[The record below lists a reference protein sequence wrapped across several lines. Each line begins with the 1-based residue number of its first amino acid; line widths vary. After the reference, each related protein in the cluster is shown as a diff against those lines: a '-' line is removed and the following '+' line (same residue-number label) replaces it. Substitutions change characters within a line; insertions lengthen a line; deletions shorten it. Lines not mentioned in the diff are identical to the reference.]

1 MTSLLVLLL
10 APACKDDPKPPG
22 TAGEDTEVDTGPAPS
37 VDVVGWQRQELQTP
51 ASVSF
56 TELNYHPGDDEDLE
70 WLELHNPMALDMDL
84 SGWSIEGGVRFA
96 FDEGT
101 VVPAGGYLV
110 VAADPSRLEVDA
122 LGPYDGRLSNEGERI
137 DLRSSSGRLIDAVQ
151 YLHDDPWPVHPDG
164 SGLSLAKRA
173 PNLASDHA
181 ENWTF
186 SAQLG
191 GTPGADNG
199 LDPDAPPI
207 RVVLV
212 DEDAEWF
219 HHLSGAYPAEDWAW
233 PEHDDSAW
241 ESGQGPFFAGGS
253 DEPVDATAW
262 ATADNYFALYLGHAD
277 GSELRLVGEDTDGS
291 WTTVEEMELQ
301 VEPLDHLYL
310 AAWELT
316 GDSSSPQMTIAEV
329 ELPEGVVGTDST
341 GFEWVLGPVD
351 ANPGG
356 LPANAPPDEQALLS
370 LIQGAQG
377 AWQLPAVET
386 SRTSSPWGGA
396 VGGWFTDAARFIWAD
411 TFAGDSVTNSDDTFV
426 LFRSTE
432 PLRGAAGNVELDEV
446 PTTVTFRAH
455 FPFGGDPAATTL
467 QLDCALDDGAIFYLN
482 GVEVLRENM
491 PSGTV
496 DETTLASSVVDSAP
510 LFAELPST
518 SLVQGDNVLA
528 VELHQAEDP
537 DDDLLFGCILWAD
550 ISVAPTA
557 PSVVFNEVA
566 AHGEWVELLNRSPE
580 TRSLEELV
588 VRSSTGEEV
597 ALQGTLE
604 PGELLLLELDLEV
617 QADDRLILASQHAV
631 FDVVRVASWPQARED
646 EGPWRVPT
654 ETTPGE
660 ANRVDRVDAI
670 VINEVQYNHGDEQW
684 VELTNR
690 SPDEVDLSG
699 WQLVDAVA
707 FVFPEGSVL
716 APGAF
721 VVVAADSAA
730 LSSAYPQIEVLGDLE
745 GGLGNGGDR
754 ILLLDA
760 LGNPADE
767 VRYFDGGRW
776 PAAADGG
783 GASLELRDPFA
794 DNAVAEA
801 WAASEQDADWV
812 EVSFRGVAEA
822 SVVGPDGVWE
832 ELVLGLLDAGE
843 VLIDDLSVVQDPDS
857 DPVELVQNGSFED
870 DAHWRLLGN
879 HGGSEVIADPDDG
892 NNTVLR
898 LLATG
903 GAGHMHNH
911 AETTLTRPVQAR
923 EVEVSF
929 RAKWV
934 WGSNQLH
941 SRLYFNRLPR
951 TTWVDR
957 SERSGTPGAAN
968 STLESNLGPTY
979 SALRQAVV
987 VPSPQEPVVVSIVAE
1002 DPDGIERMTLWSSV
1016 EGASFEATSMEDEGG
1031 LWSAELDGQPAGAVV
1046 QFYIEG
1052 EDAAGAKST
1061 FPAAG
1066 PDSNALYI
1074 VDDGLATGNGRHNLR
1089 ILMTPENSAWLHDEL
1104 NLMSNGRVG
1113 ATVVYDEGE
1122 VFYDVGIRLK
1132 GSQRGRPQAK
1142 RIGYG
1147 IRFNDEQPFRGSHT
1161 SVLID
1166 RSEGVGYGQREVL
1179 LNLMMTRAGSVS
1191 GEYNDVVNLLGPVA
1205 AYNGSAELQL
1215 DRFSN
1220 LVLGAQFEDGAQGT
1234 RFEYELIYYPTTTH
1248 DGTDEGYKRP
1258 QPDSVIGVAITD
1270 LGPDKEAYRWNWL
1283 IKNNRDEDRY
1293 VEILEMCE
1301 VFSLSGDAFLEQAD
1315 DVIDVE
1321 QWLRAFAFATLSGA
1335 TDQYGGAGSQHNAQF
1350 YVRPADGR
1358 VLYLPHDLDFFSSS
1372 QMPVVGNGDLSRLLQ
1387 DPVHLRSYYGHLNDI
1402 IQTSYN
1408 AAYLG
1413 PWCDQLGALLPGQDF
1428 DAHCRFVD
1436 DRAAWVLSGSS
1447 ESVIARFEEVDFE
1460 ITTNGGEDFSVPGQA
1475 VTLEGR
1481 AWVDVR
1487 GLTLEGQPLD
1497 LAWVDSDT
1505 WQVTVPVST
1514 GENPLTLEAVDLHGH
1529 VVGSDAVVVTSGI

>member
-1 MTSLLVLLL
+1 MNRLLALLLV
-10 APACKDDPKPPG
+10 AGCKPDPSPPDRSG
-22 TAGEDTEVDTGPAPS
+22 DDTELGDTDDTAPG
-37 VDVVGWQRQELQTP
+37 VPPTAWQRQELQTP
-51 ASVSF
+51 ASLSF

-84 SGWSIEGGVRFA
+84 SGWSLEGGVSFA

-137 DLRSSSGRLIDAVQ
+137 DLRSSSGRLIDALQ
-151 YLHDDPWPVHPDG
+151 YRHDDPWPVHPDG
-164 SGLSLAKRA
+164 SGLSLAKRS

-186 SAQLG
+186 SAQPG
-191 GTPGADNG
+191 GTPGAENG
-199 LDPDAPPI
+199 LDPDALPL

-212 DEDAEWF
+212 DEDADWL
-219 HHLSGAYPAEDWAW
+219 HDLSGVYPAEDWAQ
-233 PEHDDSAW
+233 PEHDDGAW
-241 ESGQGPFFAGGS
+241 ESGQAPFFAGGS
-253 DEPVDATAW
+253 EEPVDATAW
-262 ATADNYFALYLGHAD
+262 ATADNYFALYLGQAD

-291 WTTVEEMELQ
+291 WTTVEEMDLQ
-301 VEPLDHLYL
+301 VEADDHLYI

-341 GFEWVLGPVD
+341 GFEWVLGPVN

-356 LPANAPPDEQALLS
+356 LPANAPPDEQSLLS
-370 LIQGAQG
+370 LISAGG
-377 AWQLPAVET
+377 WQLPAVEST
-386 SRTSSPWGGA
+386 RTSSPWGGS
-396 VGGWFTDAARFIWAD
+396 VGGWFTDDALFIWAD
-411 TFAGDSVTNSDDTFV
+411 TFGSNSITNSDDTFV
-426 LFRSTE
+426 VFRSIE
-432 PLRGAAGNVELDEV
+432 PLRGPAGNMELDEV
-446 PTTVTFRAH
+446 PTTVTFRTH
-455 FPFGGDPAATTL
+455 FAYQGEVASTEL
-467 QLDCALDDGAIFYLN
+467 QLDCSLDDGAVFYLN

-496 DETTLASSVVDSAP
+496 DETTLASAAVDDAE
-510 LFAELPST
+510 LFASLPSGA
-518 SLVQGDNVLA
+518 LVQGDNVLA
-528 VELHQAEDP
+528 VELHQADDP
-537 DDDLLFGCILWAD
+537 DDDLLFACTLVAD
-550 ISVAPTA
+550 ISTQQAAPT
-557 PSVVFNEVA
+557 VVFNELSA
-566 AHGEWVELLNRSPE
+566 GAEWVELLNLSPE
-580 TRSLEELV
+580 VQDLDGLTLSTSAGEAFALEGTLDVGEFLV
-588 VRSSTGEEV
+588 
-597 ALQGTLE
+597 LE
-604 PGELLLLELDLEV
+604 PGMEV
-617 QADDRLILASQHAV
+617 WTDDRLFLSSEDAV
-631 FDVVRVASWPQARED
+631 LDVVRVTDGPRAREEASW
-646 EGPWRVPT
+646 WVPA
-654 ETTPGE
+654 EPSPGE
-660 ANRVDRVDAI
+660 ANRIEHIDAI
-670 VINEVQYNHGDEQW
+670 VINEVQYNRADEEW

-690 SPDEVDLSG
+690 GTDEVDLSG
-699 WQLVDAVA
+699 WQLVDALA
-707 FVFPEGSVL
+707 FDFPEGTVL
-716 APGAF
+716 APGDF
-721 VVVAADSAA
+721 VVVASEAAA
-730 LSSAYPQIEVLGDLE
+730 LAATHPQIEILGDFA
-745 GGLGNGGDR
+745 GGLGNGSDR

-767 VRYFDGGRW
+767 VHYFDGGRW

-801 WAASEQDADWV
+801 WAASAETSDWV
-812 EVSFRGVAEA
+812 DVSFRGVAEG

-857 DPVELVQNGSFED
+857 NPVELVQNGSFENED
-870 DAHWRLLGN
+870 HWRLLGN
-879 HGGSEVIADPDDG
+879 HGGSEVIADPEDAD
-892 NNTVLR
+892 NTVLR
-898 LLATG
+898 LHASG

-911 AETTLTRPVQAR
+911 AETTLTQPVQAR

-951 TTWVDR
+951 TTLL
-957 SERSGTPGAAN
+957 ERAATSGTPGAPN
-968 STLESNLGPTY
+968 SVLTNSGPTY
-979 SALRQAVV
+979 SGLRQGAV
-987 VPSPQEPVVVSIVAE
+987 VPSPQEPVVISIVAD
-1002 DPDGIERMTLWSSV
+1002 DPDGIDAMRLWSSV
-1016 EGASFEATSMEDEGG
+1016 DGASFDAVTMADEGG
-1031 LWSAELDGQPAGAVV
+1031 IWTAELDGQAAGSVV

-1052 EDAAGAKST
+1052 EDTEGAVST

-1089 ILMTPENSAWLHDEL
+1089 ILMTPENEDWLHDEL

-1113 ATVVYDEGE
+1113 ATVVYNESE

-1166 RSEGVGYGQREVL
+1166 RSEGVGYGQREML
-1179 LNLMMTRAGSVS
+1179 LNLMMTRAGSVT
-1191 GEYNDVVNLLGPVA
+1191 GEYNDVVHLLGPVA

-1220 LVLGAQFEDGAQGT
+1220 LVLDAQFENGADGT

-1270 LGPDKEAYRWNWL
+1270 LGSDKEHYRWNWL
-1283 IKNNRDEDRY
+1283 IKNNREEDGYDE
-1293 VEILEMCE
+1293 IIEMCQT
-1301 VFSLSGDAFLEQAD
+1301 FSGGDFPGQAND
-1315 DVIDVE
+1315 IIDVE

-1372 QMPVVGNGDLSRLLQ
+1372 TMPVVGNGDLSRLLQ
-1387 DPVHLRSYYGHLNDI
+1387 DPVNLRSYYGHLQDI

-1408 AAYLG
+1408 AEYLG
-1413 PWCDQLGALLPGQDF
+1413 PWCEQLGELLPGQNF

-1436 DRAAWVLSGSS
+1436 DRAAWILTGSS
-1447 ESVIARFEEVDFE
+1447 ESVTARFPEEDFR
-1460 ITTNGGEDFSVPGQA
+1460 ITTNDGEDFSVPGQVA
-1475 VTLEGR
+1475 TLEGR

-1487 GLTLEGQPLD
+1487 GIHLDGQPLD
-1497 LAWVDSDT
+1497 LVWVDSKT
-1505 WQVTVPVST
+1505 WQVEIPVST
-1514 GENPLTLEAVDLHGH
+1514 GENAVALQAVDLHGQP
-1529 VVGSDAVVVTSGI
+1529 VGSDEVVVTSGI